1 MTRAFHGKMRATRRG
16 ATRRLRGAVFAAI
29 ALVLA
34 CAGALTVFVASPAWA
49 QQAGNAFQ
57 REIRARRIPRAKEP
71 KLPAA
76 RLAAL
81 VRRRIKYVFV
91 IYQENRSFDSYFGTF
106 PGAEGIFSRSRQE
119 TPGFTETLKGTDGK
133 PFSVEPF
140 RIGPAD
146 FAADTADVNHSHPGI
161 VAKMDLP
168 NCRATFNPAKIPEAK
183 DCVAKMDLFAQTEE
197 DIAMSRERFSL
208 SRNPSLRAVQLGEL
222 TMAYED
228 CDTVPALWA
237 YASKFVLFDHIFQ
250 LMSGPSTPGNLA
262 ILGAQSGVTQWVR
275 HPEQAYSD
283 NGAAAKGVPVLNDNE
298 PLWGSPLDP
307 TPPDKKMPVNP
318 ADRATADRTELN
330 LTYATLPLTLKGE
343 ELESTAKSDGDAK
356 GDLDD
361 IEDDIGFISGLKK
374 AEVPF
379 GWFQEGYDKEP
390 IEAGHCPA
398 DASELHASYITHHN
412 GPQYFGYISNNPEMR
427 KQLHGLQDFFD
438 AIGQKALPPRGV
450 YFLKG
455 GFQNLKSLKPA
466 DPEEKVQEC
475 FRGDDDHPGYSDAQI
490 SEDMLAEAVNRIAA
504 SPYWNESA
512 IIITWD
518 DSEGDYD
525 HVPPPIRV
533 WGPDGSPISDGPR
546 VPLILISPY
555 ARAGYVSHAQG
566 NHASVAKFIDAVFAL
581 PPLATLPDEAQARKE
596 GEEKFGQKDLGPEDA
611 LTPDVTDLLDA
622 FSPARLTGQARPLD
636 AAYAKIDA
644 NYVGSVP
651 PKSPFGCSELG
662 IVPTDRKP
670 GNQTTRPPDF
680 NPRPGISPNPKK

>member
-1 MTRAFHGKMRATRRG
+1 MTRRVSGKRAIQRG
-16 ATRRLRGAVFAAI
+16 ADFAAA
-29 ALVLA
+29 ALGMCFAVALA
-34 CAGALTVFVASPAWA
+34 VSFALPARA
-49 QQAGNAFQ
+49 QQPRNAFQ
-57 REIRARRIPRAKEP
+57 KEIAAHKIPRAREP
-71 KLPAA
+71 KVSPA

-81 VRRRIKYVFV
+81 ARRKIKYVFV

-106 PGAEGIFSRSRQE
+106 PGAEGIFSRSRRE
-119 TPGFTETLKGTDGK
+119 TPGFAQTLRGTDGN
-133 PFSVEPF
+133 PFTIEPF

-146 FAADTADVNHSHPGI
+146 FAADTADVNHSHPAI

-168 NCRATFNPAKIPEAK
+168 NCRASLEPVKIPATQ
-183 DCVAKMDLFAQTEE
+183 DCIAKMDLFAQTEE
-197 DIAMSRERFSL
+197 DIAKSRERISP
-208 SRNPSLRAVQLGEL
+208 SSNPSLRAVQLGEL

-250 LMSGPSTPGNLA
+250 LMSGPSTPGNLS

-283 NGAAAKGVPVLNDNE
+283 NGAAAKGVPVLNDDE
-298 PLWGSPLDP
+298 PFWGSPLDP
-307 TPPDKKMPVNP
+307 TAPDKKMPVNP
-318 ADRATADRTELN
+318 ADRASADRTEVN
-330 LTYATLPLTLKGE
+330 LAYATLPLTLKGE
-343 ELESTAKSDGDAK
+343 ELEDATRSDADAK
-356 GDLDD
+356 DDLDD
-361 IEDDIGFISGLKK
+361 VEDDIGFISGLKK

-379 GWFQEGYDKEP
+379 GWFQAGYDKEP
-390 IEAGHCPA
+390 MEAGHCPA
-398 DASELHASYITHHN
+398 DASGLHASYITHHN
-412 GPQYFGYISNNPEMR
+412 GPQYFGYISNNPKMR

-438 AIGQKALPPRGV
+438 AIQGKALPARGV

-455 GFQNLKSLKPA
+455 GLQNLNGLEPE
-466 DPEEKVQEC
+466 DPEEEVQKC

-490 SEDMLAEAVNRIAA
+490 SEDMAAKAINKIAA

-555 ARAGYVSHAQG
+555 ARAGYVSHAEG
-566 NHASVAKFIDAVFAL
+566 NHASVAKFIDAVFGL

-596 GEEKFGQKDLGPEDA
+596 GEEKFGQKDLGPQDA

-622 FSPARLTGQARPLD
+622 FSPARLTGQAKPLS
-636 AAYAKIDA
+636 ASYAKIDEKF
-644 NYVGSVP
+644 VGSIP

-662 IVPTDRKP
+662 IVPTDRMP
-670 GNQTTRPPDF
+670 GNQTSRPADF